1 MTVTE
6 DNWPLLAV
14 TTEAKEY
21 LICLFISA
29 GVKFST
35 DGQGEVLQ
43 VKSKSKAEVLC
54 SCFLLQLN
62 FWASFLSVE

>member
-35 DGQGEVLQ
+35 DGQGEVL
-43 VKSKSKAEVLC
+43 
-54 SCFLLQLN
+54 
-62 FWASFLSVE
+62 